1 MYIMGKTVIDDK
13 KFDALLKDKQHKE
26 LKTLLGTI
34 ATSISNTEDKEIIKA
49 IGSQTIKVSELIDEL
64 KIIKNELSTEEF
76 AILTEKICSDII
88 ESNNKV
94 IDSIENR
101 LLPDTFGLIK
111 DEYGVTQLVKVN
123 YKTAKEIKNN

>member
-1 MYIMGKTVIDDK
+1 MGKTVIDDK

-34 ATSISNTEDKEIIKA
+34 ATSISTTEDKEIIKA

-94 IDSIENR
+94 INTIENR

>member
-1 MYIMGKTVIDDK
+1 MGKTVIDDK

-34 ATSISNTEDKEIIKA
+34 ATSISNTEDKDIIKA
-49 IGSQTIKVSELIDEL
+49 IGNQTIKVSELIDEV
-64 KIIKNELSTEEF
+64 KTIKNELSTEEF

-94 IDSIENR
+94 INTIENR

>member
-34 ATSISNTEDKEIIKA
+34 ATSISNTEDKDIIKA
-49 IGSQTIKVSELIDEL
+49 IESQTIKVSELIDEV
-64 KIIKNELSTEEF
+64 KTIKNELSTEEF
-76 AILTEKICSDII
+76 AILTEKICNDII

>member
-1 MYIMGKTVIDDK
+1 MGKTVIDDK

-34 ATSISNTEDKEIIKA
+34 ATSISNTEDKDIIKA
-49 IGSQTIKVSELIDEL
+49 IESQTIKVSELIDEV
-64 KIIKNELSTEEF
+64 KTIKNELSTEEF
-76 AILTEKICSDII
+76 AILTEKICNDII

-101 LLPDTFGLIK
+101 LLPATFGLIK

>member
-1 MYIMGKTVIDDK
+1 MGKTVIDDK

-34 ATSISNTEDKEIIKA
+34 ATSISNTEDKDIIKA
-49 IGSQTIKVSELIDEL
+49 IGNQTIKVSELIDEV
-64 KIIKNELSTEEF
+64 KTIKNELSTEEF

>member
-1 MYIMGKTVIDDK
+1 MGKTVIDDK

-34 ATSISNTEDKEIIKA
+34 ATSISNTEDKDISKA
-49 IGSQTIKVSELIDEL
+49 IESQTIKVSELIDEV
-64 KIIKNELSTEEF
+64 KTIKNELSTEEF
-76 AILTEKICSDII
+76 AILTEKICNDII

>member
-1 MYIMGKTVIDDK
+1 MGKTVIDDK

-26 LKTLLGTI
+26 LKTLLVTI
-34 ATSISNTEDKEIIKA
+34 ATSISTTEDKEIIKA

-76 AILTEKICSDII
+76 AILTEKICNDII

-94 IDSIENR
+94 INTIENR

>member
-1 MYIMGKTVIDDK
+1 MGKTVIDDK

-34 ATSISNTEDKEIIKA
+34 ATSISNTEDKDIIKA
-49 IGSQTIKVSELIDEL
+49 IGNQTIKVSELIDEV
-64 KIIKNELSTEEF
+64 KTIKNELSTEEF
-76 AILTEKICSDII
+76 AILTEKICNDII

-94 IDSIENR
+94 INTIENR

>member
-1 MYIMGKTVIDDK
+1 MGKTVIDDK

-76 AILTEKICSDII
+76 AILTEKICNDII

-94 IDSIENR
+94 INTIENR

>member
-1 MYIMGKTVIDDK
+1 MGKTVIDDK

-94 IDSIENR
+94 INTIENR

>member
-1 MYIMGKTVIDDK
+1 MGKTVIDDK

-34 ATSISNTEDKEIIKA
+34 ATSISNTEDKDIIKA
-49 IGSQTIKVSELIDEL
+49 IGNQTIKVSELIDEV
-64 KIIKNELSTEEF
+64 KTIKNELSTEEF

-94 IDSIENR
+94 INTIENR
-101 LLPDTFGLIK
+101 LL
-111 DEYGVTQLVKVN
+111 
-123 YKTAKEIKNN
+123 

>member
-34 ATSISNTEDKEIIKA
+34 ATSISNTEDKGIIKA
-49 IGSQTIKVSELIDEL
+49 IEIQTIKVSELIDEV
-64 KIIKNELSTEEF
+64 KTIKNELSTEEF
-76 AILTEKICSDII
+76 AILTEKICNDII

>member
-1 MYIMGKTVIDDK
+1 MGKTVIDDK

>member
-1 MYIMGKTVIDDK
+1 MGKTVIDDK

-34 ATSISNTEDKEIIKA
+34 ATSISTTEDKEIIKA

-76 AILTEKICSDII
+76 AILTEKICNDII

-94 IDSIENR
+94 INTIENR

>member
-1 MYIMGKTVIDDK
+1 MGKTVIDDK

-34 ATSISNTEDKEIIKA
+34 ATSISNTEDKDIIKA
-49 IGSQTIKVSELIDEL
+49 IESQTIKVSELIDEV
-64 KIIKNELSTEEF
+64 KTIKNELSTEEF
-76 AILTEKICSDII
+76 AILTEKICNDII

>member
-1 MYIMGKTVIDDK
+1 MGKTVIDDK

-34 ATSISNTEDKEIIKA
+34 ATSISNTEDKDIIKA